1 MTMKKSL
8 IALAVSSAV
17 VAPASVQA
25 AEVYG
30 SLNTTFE
37 TASSDN
43 GGNFAIFS
51 NGDENGMSDTLESRF
66 GVSGSEDLGNG
77 LTAGYTFEF
86 GIGTSSGGAGGAF
99 SEDSTVNTRLSNV
112 SLSGDFG
119 TVKLGTQWGV
129 LYEYAGW
136 NHYRTDGHGGAT
148 HYYMMSSFVG
158 PFATNDDPSGLRIDN
173 ALTYTYGG
181 GGYSSDPFTFSV
193 QVRSDAQSENGNQR
207 IDNNDNDDFTDPGD
221 VNINDDETIDA
232 VILGAQGTFGDFT
245 VNGTFYQEQNSGG
258 TTNAGANVSVPEPSM
273 VTIGGRWSSGPFY
286 VGGTFFSADNDL
298 QGGGQGD
305 SPSAFN
311 ILGGMD
317 FGSGYSG
324 YVGVGAGDADNNNDV
339 GDLST
344 FFLQAQKEFTSRTKV
359 YAEFETAEIDG
370 TGVNAAGNSNGTDA
384 EQQVLAVGLKHS
396 F

>member
-30 SLNTTFE
+30 FVNTTFE
-37 TASSDN
+37 SSSTKN

-51 NGDENGMSDTLESRF
+51 NSPDDSGGGLSDTAASRF
-66 GVSGSEDLGNG
+66 GVTGSEDLGNG

-86 GIGTSSGGAGGAF
+86 DVGTSSIAGG
-99 SEDSTVNTRLSNV
+99 SNNEDVGVITRLANV
-112 SLSGDFG
+112 SIGGDFG
-119 TVKLGTQWGV
+119 TIKMGTQWGV

-136 NHYRTDGHGGAT
+136 NHFRSDGHGGAT

-173 ALTYTYGG
+173 ALSYTYGG
-181 GGYSSDPFTFSV
+181 GGYSSDPFTFTA
-193 QVRSDAQSENGNQR
+193 QVRMDSTGENAAQVNSADGPVT
-207 IDNNDNDDFTDPGD
+207 IIVDDQ
-221 VNINDDETIDA
+221 ETIDA
-232 VILGAQGTFGDFT
+232 IILGGQGTFGDFT
-245 VNGTFYQEQNSGG
+245 VNGTFYQERNSTDG
-258 TTNAGANVSVPEPSM
+258 AAPGANIPEPSM
-273 VTIGGRWSSGPFY
+273 ITLGGRWSSGPFY
-286 VGGTFFSADNDL
+286 VGGTYFMADTDISNPTAGDA
-298 QGGGQGD
+298 D
-305 SPSAFN
+305 SPSAIN
-311 ILGGMD
+311 VLAGMD

-324 YVGVGAGDADNNNDV
+324 MFGVGTGDADRGDGN
-339 GDLST
+339 GDLMT
-344 FFLQAQKEFTSRTKV
+344 FFLQAEKAFSSRTKV
-359 YAEFETAEIDG
+359 YGEFENAEIEGVG
-370 TGVNAAGNSNGTDA
+370 TGGNDA

>member
-37 TASSDN
+37 STSTDN
-43 GGNFAIFS
+43 GGVGALIYNTTD
-51 NGDENGMSDTLESRF
+51 DEAGLGMSDTLESRF

-86 GIGTSSGGAGGAF
+86 GIGTTTGVTGGSAN
-99 SEDSTVNTRLSNV
+99 EDSNVNTRLSNV

-119 TVKLGTQWGV
+119 TVKLGTMWGV

-148 HYYMMSSFVG
+148 HYFMTNGVG
-158 PFATNDDPSGLRIDN
+158 FLTADDPSGLRVDN
-173 ALTYTYGG
+173 TVAYTYGG
-181 GGYSSDPFTFSV
+181 GGYSSDPFTFTV
-193 QVRSDAQSENGNQR
+193 ALRSK
-207 IDNNDNDDFTDPGD
+207 DNDGAANTFGSGGYAA
-221 VNINDDETIDA
+221 NDDEAIDNVTI
-232 VILGAQGTFGDFT
+232 GAQGTFGDFT
-245 VNGTFYQEQNSGG
+245 VNGTFYSESNSD
-258 TTNAGANVSVPEPSM
+258 TAAGASTADPSM
-273 VTIGGRWSSGPFY
+273 ITLGGRWSSGPFY
-286 VGGTFFSADNDL
+286 VGGTYFMADRDQQTASAV
-298 QGGGQGD
+298 GD
-305 SPSAFN
+305 DPSAFN

-324 YVGVGAGDADNNNDV
+324 YLGVGAGDNDANNSDA
-339 GDLST
+339 GDMTT
-344 FFLQAQKEFTSRTKV
+344 FFLQAQKEFSSRTKI
-359 YAEFETAEIDG
+359 YGEFETVEVDG
-370 TGVNAAGNSNGTDA
+370 GNASDPEQNTLAFGV
-384 EQQVLAVGLKHS
+384 KHS

>member
-43 GGNFAIFS
+43 GGTFAIFS
-51 NGDENGMSDTLESRF
+51 NGDESGMSDTLESRI
-66 GVSGSEDLGNG
+66 GASGSEDLGNG

-193 QVRSDAQSENGNQR
+193 QLRSDAQSENGAQ
-207 IDNNDNDDFTDPGD
+207 TTAG
-221 VNINDDETIDA
+221 INDDETIDA
-232 VILGAQGTFGDFT
+232 AIIGAQGTFGDFT
-245 VNGTFYQEQNSGG
+245 VNGTFYQEQNSSTG
-258 TTNAGANVSVPEPSM
+258 GANIPEPSM
-273 VTIGGRWSSGPFY
+273 VTLGGRWSSGPFY
-286 VGGTFFSADNDL
+286 VGGTFFSADTDISNP
-298 QGGGQGD
+298 GQAQAD

-311 ILGGMD
+311 VLAGMD
-317 FGSGYSG
+317 FGSGFSG
-324 YVGVGAGDADNNNDV
+324 YFGVGSGDADRGDGD

-344 FFLQAQKEFTSRTKV
+344 VFLQAQKEFSSRTKL
-359 YAEFETAEIDG
+359 YAEFETAEVDG
-370 TGVNAAGNSNGTDA
+370 VGINTNTGNADGSDA

>member
-193 QVRSDAQSENGNQR
+193 QARMDANSQPQ
-207 IDNNDNDDFTDPGD
+207 
-221 VNINDDETIDA
+221 DEESIDA
-232 VILGAQGTFGDFT
+232 LILGAQSTIPGTGVT
-245 VNGTFYQEQNSGG
+245 INGTYYTESNSDIGG
-258 TTNAGANVSVPEPSM
+258 TSQPEPSLL
-273 VTIGGRWSSGPFY
+273 TLGGRWSSGPFY
-286 VGGTFFSADNDL
+286 VGGTFFSGDTDIDNPTGS
-298 QGGGQGD
+298 QAD

-311 ILGGMD
+311 LLGGMD
-317 FGSGYSG
+317 FGNGYSG
-324 YVGVGAGDADNNNDV
+324 YVGVGTGDADR
-339 GDLST
+339 GDGEGDMST
-344 FFLQAQKEFTSRTKV
+344 FFLQGEKQFSSRTKI
-359 YAEFETAEIDG
+359 YGEFETAEIEGVG
-370 TGVNAAGNSNGTDA
+370 TGGADA
-384 EQQVLAVGLKHS
+384 DQQVLAVGLKHS

>member
-37 TASSDN
+37 AASSDN
-43 GGNFAIFS
+43 GGNAAIFS
-51 NGDENGMSDTLESRF
+51 NGDNSGMSDTLESRF

-77 LTAGYTFEF
+77 LTAGYTFEL
-86 GIGTSSGGAGGAF
+86 GVGTSSGGTGG
-99 SEDSTVNTRLSNV
+99 SVNEDANVNTRLANI
-112 SLSGDFG
+112 SLGGDFG

-136 NHYRTDGHGGAT
+136 NHYRSDGHGGAT

-173 ALTYTYGG
+173 ALSYTYGG
-181 GGYSSDPFTFSV
+181 GGYSSDPFTFTA
-193 QVRSDAQSENGNQR
+193 QVRMDSRGENAAQVAAFA
-207 IDNNDNDDFTDPGD
+207 DDQ
-221 VNINDDETIDA
+221 ETIDA
-232 VILGAQGTFGDFT
+232 IILGGQGTFGDFT
-245 VNGTFYQEQNSGG
+245 VNGTFYQESNS
-258 TTNAGANVSVPEPSM
+258 TNGAAPGANIPEPSM
-273 VTIGGRWSSGPFY
+273 ITLGGRWSSGPFY
-286 VGGTFFSADNDL
+286 VGGTYFMADTDISNPGAA
-298 QGGGQGD
+298 QPD
-305 SPSAFN
+305 SPSAIN
-311 ILGGMD
+311 VLAGMD

-324 YVGVGAGDADNNNDV
+324 MFGVGTGDADRGDGN
-339 GDLST
+339 GDLMT
-344 FFLQAQKEFTSRTKV
+344 FFLQAEKAFSSRTKV
-359 YAEFETAEIDG
+359 YGEFENAEIEGVGG
-370 TGVNAAGNSNGTDA
+370 TGGNDA

>member
-51 NGDENGMSDTLESRF
+51 NGDESGMSDTLESRF

-86 GIGTSSGGAGGAF
+86 GIGTSSGGTGGAVN
-99 SEDSTVNTRLSNV
+99 EDANVNTRLSNV

-148 HYYMMSSFVG
+148 HYYMMSGFVG
-158 PFATNDDPSGLRIDN
+158 PFATADDPSGLRIDN

-193 QVRSDAQSENGNQR
+193 QLRADAQSQPQDE
-207 IDNNDNDDFTDPGD
+207 
-221 VNINDDETIDA
+221 ETIDA
-232 VILGAQGTFGDFT
+232 VIAGAQGTFGDFT
-245 VNGTFYQEQNSGG
+245 VNGTFYQEQNSDIGG
-258 TTNAGANVSVPEPSM
+258 VSQREPSM

-286 VGGTFFSADNDL
+286 VGGTFFSGDNDL
-298 QGGGQGD
+298 PGGGQGD

-324 YVGVGAGDADNNNDV
+324 YVGVGAGDADSNNDV
-339 GDLST
+339 GDMST
-344 FFLQAQKEFTSRTKV
+344 FFLQAQKEFSSRTKV

-370 TGVNAAGNSNGTDA
+370 TGVNAAGTPNGTDS
-384 EQQVLAVGLKHS
+384 EQQVLAFGVKHS